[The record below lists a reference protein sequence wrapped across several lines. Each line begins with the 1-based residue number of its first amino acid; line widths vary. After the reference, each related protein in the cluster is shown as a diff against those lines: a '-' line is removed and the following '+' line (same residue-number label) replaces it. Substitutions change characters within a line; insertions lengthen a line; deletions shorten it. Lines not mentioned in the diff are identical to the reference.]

1 MRTVLCE
8 AGVSFKS
15 IHVYLRSSGSYET
28 RTKEYLKI
36 NPAGTVPV
44 LVHNGHPIYE
54 SHEQVKYVQVC
65 QYIQPHKITLLYSV
79 ELIIK
84 SYVSYLETLYAPRKE
99 FDGG

>member
-1 MRTVLCE
+1 MELRKYIKRIRFNNKILQVRTVLCE
-8 AGVSFKS
+8 AGVPFKS

-65 QYIQPHKITLLYSV
+65 EYI
-79 ELIIK
+79 
-84 SYVSYLETLYAPRKE
+84 
-99 FDGG
+99 